1 MLIEKNSIKA
11 QIDFGTSLLEK
22 VSDSAKL
29 DTQILLSVVLEK
41 EINYFYT
48 WPDKVLTS
56 HQVSAFN
63 MLVQDRLL
71 GKPIAYITGV
81 KEFWSLP
88 FYCNAST
95 LIPRPDTEVLIE
107 QILSEFEHSSQS
119 EKSIKDKVSCIDL
132 GTGTGAIALA
142 LASENPHWEIDA
154 IDYSEEAVAL
164 AQKNAKHLA
173 LSNVNI
179 YQSDWFSSVEA
190 NKKFNIIISNP
201 PYIDENDIHLSQG
214 DVRFEPLSALVAE
227 DSGLADIKNI
237 AKRAKHYLKKGGYLF
252 FEHGYDQG
260 EAVRRIMSLHAY
272 NNIQT
277 IQDYADN
284 DRVTYAVI

>member
-11 QIDFGTSLLEK
+11 QIEFGTSLLEK

-48 WPDKVLTS
+48 WPEKVLTS
-56 HQVSAFN
+56 QQVSVFN
-63 MLVQDRLL
+63 ALVQDRLL

-95 LIPRPDTEVLIE
+95 LIPRPDTEILIE
-107 QILSEFEHSSQS
+107 KILSEFEN
-119 EKSIKDKVSCIDL
+119 KSKDRVHCIDL

-142 LASENPHWEIDA
+142 LASENSHWDIEA
-154 IDYSEEAVAL
+154 IDYSEDAVFL
-164 AQKNAKHLA
+164 AQKNAKNLA

-190 NKKFNIIISNP
+190 NKQFDIIISNP

-214 DVRFEPLSALVAE
+214 DVRFEPLSALVAK

-237 AKRAKHYLKKGGYLF
+237 AKQAKQYLKKGGYLF

-260 EAVRRIMSLHAY
+260 EAVRHIMSLYAY

-277 IQDYADN
+277 IQDYAEN
-284 DRVTYAVI
+284 DRVTYAII